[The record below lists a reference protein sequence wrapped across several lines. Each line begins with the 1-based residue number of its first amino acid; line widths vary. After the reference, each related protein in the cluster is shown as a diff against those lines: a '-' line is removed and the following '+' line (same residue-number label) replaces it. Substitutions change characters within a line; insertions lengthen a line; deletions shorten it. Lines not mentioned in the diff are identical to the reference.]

1 MMPFARTA
9 NPTPAA
15 LAKRVRRTAAEQQ
28 VAAHRTRE
36 GRWLLLFP
44 GGRGE
49 VVATS
54 IAALELLAKRRRP
67 L

>member
-1 MMPFARTA
+1 MPFARTD

-15 LAKRVRRTAAEQQ
+15 LAKRVRRTAAEQK

-44 GGRGE
+44 SGGTE

-67 L
+67 S